1 MRINIFSVLAFTCES
16 AMAQSIYKCKTPSGI
31 LFSER
36 PCGDQAVEL
45 SKKKS
50 AGHTSATTRQSTS
63 PQSKIDIEVVN
74 ELSTASPDET
84 IARIGPPAASYTHRG
99 TEHWLYPNAVRVE
112 DGERTCPEMLFE
124 DGRRF
129 QIPWLPEEV
138 MKKSVVAANRFKGW
152 KPSGPVKQK
161 SFTATDTGVVGESKS
176 TVIRKF
182 GQPDTKRVFNG
193 RELWEY
199 EQVRF
204 GGGNNET
211 LTIFLEFDGDKVASS
226 AGN

>member
-1 MRINIFSVLAFTCES
+1 MRILVFSVLVFACICAS
-16 AMAQSIYKCKTPSGI
+16 AQTIYKCKTPSGI
-31 LFSER
+31 SFSER

-50 AGHTSATTRQSTS
+50 AGRTSATPQQSSS
-63 PQSKIDIEVVN
+63 PQSTIDIEAVN
-74 ELSTASPDET
+74 ELSSASPEET

-129 QIPWLPEEV
+129 QITWLPEEI
-138 MKKSVVAANRFKGW
+138 MKKSVIAANHFKGW
-152 KPSGPVKQK
+152 KPSGPVKLK
-161 SFTATDTGVVGESKS
+161 SFTASDTGVVGESKS
-176 TVIRKF
+176 TVVRKF
-182 GQPDTKRVFNG
+182 GQPDTKRVYNG

-204 GGGNNET
+204 GSGNNDM
-211 LTIFLEFDGDKVASS
+211 LTIFLEFDGDKVVSS